1 MRSSE
6 DFIIPGTVRE
16 SVSVN
21 FIVFVHENTES
32 TVLFLGHAAAI
43 IRILEVALESHGEGR
58 ELIGIDFVDSIG
70 FPVISYF
77 VEGSFDC
84 SLPLIERPVVREESV
99 IELVLLDDVP
109 LGVGIKNRG
118 WRW

>member
-1 MRSSE
+1 M
-6 DFIIPGTVRE
+6 
-16 SVSVN
+16 
-21 FIVFVHENTES
+21 
-32 TVLFLGHAAAI
+32 LFLGHAAAI
-43 IRILEVALESHGEGR
+43 IRILEVALESQGESR

-84 SLPLIERPVVREESV
+84 GLPLIKRPVVGEESV
-99 IELVLLDDVP
+99 IKLALLDDVP
-109 LGVGIKNRG
+109 LSVGIKNRG